1 MNKQEI
7 MELLNIG
14 ENREVEFKESY
25 KKLPKSLWE
34 TYSSFANTRGGII
47 ILGIKENKETKMC
60 TIEGVEEANNILK
73 DFWNTINN
81 SEKVSCNILNDD
93 CVEIMKVENRMLLIV
108 NVPNANRKDK
118 PIYINNNPITGTY
131 KRYHDGETI
140 DVIKRRYKFCLV
152 KALKNQKTR
161 LY

>member
-60 TIEGVEEANNILK
+60 TIEGVEEVNNILK

-93 CVEIMKVENRMLLIV
+93 CLEIMKAENRMLIIV

-118 PIYINNNPITGTY
+118 PI
-131 KRYHDGETI
+131 
-140 DVIKRRYKFCLV
+140 
-152 KALKNQKTR
+152 
-161 LY
+161 

>member
-60 TIEGVEEANNILK
+60 TIEGVEEVNNILK

-93 CVEIMKVENRMLLIV
+93 CV
-108 NVPNANRKDK
+108 
-118 PIYINNNPITGTY
+118 
-131 KRYHDGETI
+131 
-140 DVIKRRYKFCLV
+140 
-152 KALKNQKTR
+152 
-161 LY
+161 

>member
-47 ILGIKENKETKMC
+47 ILGIKENKETKMW
-60 TIEGVEEANNILK
+60 TIEGVEEVNNILK
-73 DFWNTINN
+73 DFWNTINKYN
-81 SEKVSCNILNDD
+81 AIIIKNVQRIRHFSSRHHKNI
-93 CVEIMKVENRMLLIV
+93 
-108 NVPNANRKDK
+108 
-118 PIYINNNPITGTY
+118 
-131 KRYHDGETI
+131 
-140 DVIKRRYKFCLV
+140 
-152 KALKNQKTR
+152 
-161 LY
+161 